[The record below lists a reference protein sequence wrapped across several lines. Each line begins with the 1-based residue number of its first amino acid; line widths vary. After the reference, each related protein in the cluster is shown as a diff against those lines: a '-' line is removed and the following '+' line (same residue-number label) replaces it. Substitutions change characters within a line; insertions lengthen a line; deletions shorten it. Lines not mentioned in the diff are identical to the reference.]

1 VEPESM
7 TYPWVLCA
15 FCIGFVPIKSPAAIR
30 RRSAQFGVRVS
41 FADPFVHVLITR
53 DLLVEKA

>member
-1 VEPESM
+1 M